1 MGAKRTTFADAIV
14 PSKEPSVTEQP
25 LLPAVVT
32 PAVDQ
37 ANPVG

>member
-1 MGAKRTTFADAIV
+1 MGAERTMIDDEIV
-14 PSKEPSVTEQP
+14 PNKEPPVIEQP
-25 LLPAVVT
+25 PLPAVVT

>member
-1 MGAKRTTFADAIV
+1 MGAERTMIRDDLV
-14 PSKEPSVTEQP
+14 PSKEPSVTEHP

>member
-1 MGAKRTTFADAIV
+1 MGEERMVIGDDTV
-14 PSKEPSVTEQP
+14 VSKERPVSEQP
-25 LLPAVVT
+25 HLPAVVT